1 MNNIEKIKQCID
13 RQRDKETRIDEFVID
28 TYSKLLMRIIYMGAL
43 EQLRK
48 EVVSDQRQKN
58 QYELE
63 TQIYNIAIVLK
74 NIRKKKELTQKDIA
88 QRTGLTQQMISKIE
102 SYNGNPSIESF
113 VKYCNGIGINLLEVL
128 SKYDY

>member
-1 MNNIEKIKQCID
+1 
-13 RQRDKETRIDEFVID
+13 
-28 TYSKLLMRIIYMGAL
+28 MGAL